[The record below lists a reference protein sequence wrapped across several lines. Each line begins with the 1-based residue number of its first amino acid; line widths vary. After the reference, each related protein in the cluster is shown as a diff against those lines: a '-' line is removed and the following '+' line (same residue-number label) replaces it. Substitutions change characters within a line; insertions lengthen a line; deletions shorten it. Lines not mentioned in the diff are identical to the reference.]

1 MSLRAFLFALA
12 LLLARPVAG
21 QLPVIEL
28 RSLVPMVV
36 QSGATIPMRT
46 DAASGEE
53 IDRLVFSQA
62 AIQATLV
69 TSDPRPLTDQRV
81 AQHGQFQ
88 VAFPADLPI
97 GLVEA
102 RAAGRF
108 GISNPR
114 PLLVTPLPVQ
124 EAPADRGTP
133 EAPVELPPNIW
144 WHTQAGGAQK
154 SYLKLTAPAGQ
165 LCSLWIFS
173 PPNHTRALPAVV
185 IRDAAGREILRS
197 RVQGG
202 APWSWSQTPD
212 ADTQYIVELR
222 DFLYRGGDEMRYCV
236 LHGQGQ
242 LPWQSLEP
250 LPDSLATSPASSLGY
265 ARWFDPAVPVSTLAE
280 TPEAK
285 PLAVAVPALV
295 EGAIE
300 ADFDRDAIEFPVAAN
315 RPVMIEVLSDRINQ
329 WTDLRLVIDKVDRSA
344 EGVEKLER
352 IAVIDDLGALGAPA
366 MSLGT
371 RDPAHLLNLP
381 ADSTVR
387 ATLMDLQTGRRIQR
401 SAYRC
406 LIREAKPDVES
417 IAYWPFPTNNAAT
430 GRPAGVHL
438 LRGGNQSLRVVVRR
452 LDGWSGPV
460 RLKID
465 PLPPGIQCPEFVLS
479 PEQSEGEL
487 VLSAAEDA
495 PAFLGPVQVL
505 ASARIGEADVV
516 KQSAYGTLAQPA
528 TGDRGGIQSRQC
540 DSLWLAVSDRDLH
553 PLQVRAGAD
562 PVPEIVQGAKWAIP
576 IQVARRPGGDQ
587 NCVLRPQNLPPK
599 AGLGELTIEAA
610 KADAAPEIQIAADT
624 PPGDYTFWFQVE
636 SKVKMKTNPQALER
650 ERTARMHWQAIID
663 DPNRA
668 ADHETAK
675 KELAACDQRI
685 EQLKPHETD
694 REFTV
699 FFPSTPVRIKV
710 VPPPPAS

>member
-1 MSLRAFLFALA
+1 MSLRALSFALA

-36 QSGATIPMRT
+36 QSGATIPMRA

-62 AIQATLV
+62 GIQATLV

-88 VAFPADLPI
+88 VAFPAELPM

-102 RAAGRF
+102 RAVGRF

-124 EAPADRGTP
+124 EAPADRGTL
-133 EAPVELPPNIW
+133 EAPVELPPNVW

-154 SYLKLTAPAGQ
+154 SYLKLIAPAGQ
-165 LCSLWIFS
+165 LCSLSIFA
-173 PPNHTRALPAVV
+173 PPNHTRAIPAVV

-197 RVQGG
+197 RVLGG

-212 ADTQYIVELR
+212 SDTQYIVELR
-222 DFLYRGGDEMRYCV
+222 DFLYRGGEEMRYCI

-250 LPDSLATSPASSLGY
+250 LPESLAAFSPSSLGY
-265 ARWFDPAVPVSTLAE
+265 ARWFDPAIPVTTLAE
-280 TPEAK
+280 TPESK
-285 PLAVAVPALV
+285 PLSVAVPALV

-315 RPVMIEVLSDRINQ
+315 RPVVIEVLSDRMAQ
-329 WTDLRLVIDKVDRSA
+329 WTDLRLVLDKVDRSP

-352 IAVIDDLGALGAPA
+352 IAVIDDLGAVGAPA

-387 ATLMDLQTGRRIQR
+387 ATWMDLQTGRRVPR

-406 LIREAKPDVES
+406 LIREAKPDLEA

-452 LDGWSGPV
+452 LDGWNGPV

-465 PLPPGIQCPEFVLS
+465 PLPPGIQSPEIVLS
-479 PEQSEGEL
+479 PEQNEGEL

-495 PAFLGPVQVL
+495 PAFLGPVQVV

-528 TGDRGGIQSRQC
+528 TGDRGAIQSRQC

-650 ERTARMHWQAIID
+650 ERAARMHWQAIVD

-668 ADHETAK
+668 GDHEAAK

-685 EQLKPHETD
+685 EQLKPHESD

-710 VPPPPAS
+710 IAPPPAS